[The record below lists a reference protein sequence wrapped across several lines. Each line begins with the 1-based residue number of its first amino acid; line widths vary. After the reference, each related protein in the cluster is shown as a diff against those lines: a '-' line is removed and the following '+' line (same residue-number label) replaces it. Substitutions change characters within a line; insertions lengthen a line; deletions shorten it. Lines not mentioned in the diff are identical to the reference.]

1 MVPKQQLEGVKI
13 HRTVQLR
20 RDLYRD
26 KKTGVP
32 YESRAKLM
40 PHIKPTWID

>member
-1 MVPKQQLEGVKI
+1 VVPKQQLEGIRI

-20 RDLYRD
+20 MDLHRDGA
-26 KKTGVP
+26 KP
-32 YESRAKLM
+32 YKPQAQLI